1 MDFPQGDCLPHRAF
15 LLQRRALG
23 VIPWSGAIPGPVQSA
38 GDFVSA
44 GADLGQIEGGAGFMT
59 KLQLPNVTIWAAWW
73 SEDAENFRRTVRAL
87 RYCQSIIDCPRWVL
101 FISESLSTRLWI
113 LPETPPD
120 IEAIKIPVLDWQ
132 RWSIFVN
139 REAPKHL
146 LDTEFALCIHEDGFP
161 IDLSLWTDEFF
172 DYDYIGAP
180 WAAGN
185 EWGPKTVGLVG
196 NGGFFMQSNRFMR
209 KCLEMP
215 PNEWEHKTPSD
226 VLVCVRMRNWFLSQ
240 GMRFASFELGA
251 RFSTEQTHKQTRS
264 FGFHGRR
271 DSPDKYRFGW
281 GLIEAF
287 ERNGQ

>member
-1 MDFPQGDCLPHRAF
+1 MDFAQGNRLSHWAF
-15 LLQRRALG
+15 LLQRRAVG
-23 VIPWSGAIPGPVQSA
+23 VVPWPRAFPGPIQSA
-38 GDFVSA
+38 RDFVST
-44 GADLGQIEGGAGFMT
+44 GAHAGQIEGSAGFMT
-59 KLQLPNVTIWAAWW
+59 KLQLPNVVIWAACW
-73 SEDAENFRRTVRAL
+73 SDDYL
-87 RYCQSIIDCPRWVL
+87 RPTLRVLNYCQSIIDCRRWVL
-101 FISESLSTRLWI
+101 FISEPLLNPFWHQI
-113 LPETPPD
+113 ETPPD
-120 IEAIKIPVLDWQ
+120 LDAIAIPVLDWQ

-161 IDLSLWTDEFF
+161 IDASVWTNEFF

-185 EWGPKTVGLVG
+185 EWGPTTIGLVG

-215 PNEWEHKTPSD
+215 QNEWEHKTPAD

-240 GMRFASFELGA
+240 GMMFAPFELAA
-251 RFSTEQTHKQTRS
+251 RFSTEQTHKNTRS

-287 ERNGQ
+287 ERNGA